1 MYQSGTKLFVECA
14 IMVHKEGDKMYG
26 QRLKEARKK
35 KNLTLINVGIKLNTT
50 HATISRYEN
59 EKLEPNLNTLKELC
73 KIYNVSADYIIGNTN
88 EYKTL

>member
-1 MYQSGTKLFVECA
+1 MKGGVN
-14 IMVHKEGDKMYG
+14 VYG

-35 KNLTLINVGIKLNTT
+35 KNLTLINVGIRLNTT

-59 EKLEPNLNTLKELC
+59 EKLEPNINTLKELC
-73 KIYNVSADYIIGNTN
+73 KIYNVSADYIIGNIN

>member
-1 MYQSGTKLFVECA
+1 
-14 IMVHKEGDKMYG
+14 MYG

-35 KNLTLINVGIKLNTT
+35 RNLTLINVGIKLNTT

-59 EKLEPNLNTLKELC
+59 EKLEPNINTLKELC
-73 KIYNVSADYIIGNTN
+73 ELYNVSANYIIGLES